1 MNELSLNNHTAKVD
15 GILYVVATSI
25 GNLADITLRA
35 LETLKSVDAIAAE
48 DTRHTSGLLSHFGIS
63 KKLIAVHEHNERQ
76 SAEKLLLQLKAGQNI
91 ALVTDAGT
99 PGVSDPGAVVVDF
112 VRQAGVKVVP
122 IPGASAVIAALSA
135 SGISQNG
142 FLFHGFLPASGA
154 ARRKALDILKVQTVT
169 LVFYEAP
176 HRIIESIVDMASVL
190 GPDRRI
196 TIAREITKTFETIYC
211 CALRDAEVW
220 LKADA
225 NQQRGEFVLL
235 VEAATI
241 KDVGEVSEE
250 AVRILKLLL
259 VDLPLKQAVKLAV
272 EITNEK
278 KNILYDFALQ
288 LKQLE

>member
-1 MNELSLNNHTAKVD
+1 
-15 GILYVVATSI
+15 
-25 GNLADITLRA
+25 
-35 LETLKSVDAIAAE
+35 
-48 DTRHTSGLLSHFGIS
+48 
-63 KKLIAVHEHNERQ
+63 
-76 SAEKLLLQLKAGQNI
+76 
-91 ALVTDAGT
+91 
-99 PGVSDPGAVVVDF
+99 
-112 VRQAGVKVVP
+112 
-122 IPGASAVIAALSA
+122 
-135 SGISQNG
+135 
-142 FLFHGFLPASGA
+142 
-154 ARRKALDILKVQTVT
+154 
-169 LVFYEAP
+169 
-176 HRIIESIVDMASVL
+176 MASVL

-241 KDVGEVSEE
+241 KNVGEVSEE

-288 LKQLE
+288 LKQL